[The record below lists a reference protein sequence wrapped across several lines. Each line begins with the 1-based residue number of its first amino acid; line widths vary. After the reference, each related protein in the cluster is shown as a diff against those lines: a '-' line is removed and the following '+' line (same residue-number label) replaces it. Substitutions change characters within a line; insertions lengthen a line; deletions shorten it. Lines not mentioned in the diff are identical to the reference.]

1 MLFGNGTKVAQLEQ
15 QIRILQ
21 QDKLAIQDNLDE
33 IRISASS
40 HQDEKQAL
48 SRELELLKG
57 TGLHFQSYG
66 ETLAQS
72 QNSLASLAQAM
83 KAETGR
89 VVTACESVGGTHH
102 IIEHMSGSI
111 EGFAQR
117 LQNTSEA
124 VTQLHTRTGEIDSIV
139 RLIRGI
145 AEQTNLLALNAA
157 IEAARAGEYG
167 RGFAVVAD
175 EVRKLAESTSKATS
189 EISDLVS
196 AIQAEA
202 AQVRDQIQLAPEETD
217 AIRTE
222 GKQAYDGIKDLQDIS
237 NRMIETIAASALRS
251 FIETAKV
258 DHLVFK
264 LDVYKVFLGLS
275 DKNAEDL
282 SCHTHCRLGKWYYE
296 GDGKECF
303 SKLPGYAD
311 IERPHIDVHQHGMEA
326 LQHYRAGNVQAG
338 LAALA
343 KMETASVLVLRNLET
358 MAASGDQNPAILCAG
373 LA

>member
-1 MLFGNGTKVAQLEQ
+1 MFFGNGTKVAQLEQ

-40 HQDEKQAL
+40 HLDEKQAL

-57 TGLHFQSYG
+57 TGLHFLSYG

-83 KAETGR
+83 KAETSQ

-102 IIEHMSGSI
+102 IIERMSGSI
-111 EGFAQR
+111 EGFAER

-196 AIQAEA
+196 AIQNEA

-217 AIRTE
+217 AIRAE
-222 GKQAYDGIKDLQDIS
+222 GKQAYNGIKDLQDIS

-296 GDGKECF
+296 GDGKACF

-326 LQHYRAGNVQAG
+326 LQQYRSGNIQAG